1 MIGGDYMETTAY
13 FIVEKGEPFAIGQ
26 KIDIISEEVFLG
38 RSSGAGTVDIHF
50 SNYLVSR
57 KHCCI
62 RYENNQPF
70 LYDLGSKHGTLL
82 NGNKILEHQPY
93 IINNKDSI
101 GLAQGIVAVRYF
113 QSVEQDDTIDFNQ
126 IHEMRRNVIPPL
138 VFDYRKMECKMDGNM
153 LNLSSKEWLFLT
165 LLYKNTNR
173 LVTHE
178 EIKLTVW
185 SERNKG
191 NSLMIDVGLDEIN
204 VLIYRLRKKMQERGE
219 MIRTIRG
226 MGCILEM

>member
-1 MIGGDYMETTAY
+1 LERTAY
-13 FIVEKGEPFAIGQ
+13 LIVEKSESFPTGQ
-26 KIDIISEEVFLG
+26 KIEIVSQEVFLG
-38 RSSGAGTVDIHF
+38 RSSGSGTVDIHF

-82 NGNKILEHQPY
+82 NGNKIMEHQPY
-93 IINNKDSI
+93 VINSKDSI
-101 GLAQGIVAVRYF
+101 SLAQGIVVVRYF

-126 IHEMRRNVIPPL
+126 SHEMRRKVIPPL
-138 VFDYRKMECKMDGNM
+138 IFDYKKMECKIDGNV
-153 LNLSSKEWLFLT
+153 LNLSIKEWLFLT
-165 LLYKNTNR
+165 LLYKNINR
-173 LVTHE
+173 MVTYE

-185 SERNKG
+185 SERNKK

-226 MGCILEM
+226 MGCILEF